1 MQEPEWLQGGPFLE
15 ISFLVEL
22 EEEKKET
29 VQDIIMN
36 LSNVRSKI
44 EIDDKNVGEMLDLF
58 DRGYPCDE
66 KDPQSSYMHSLQL
79 RVYVSLS
86 RKRRATL
93 QIERVSSNAVLVN
106 FWFFGSI
113 FDASD
118 WAQIGIKKEEMPDFT
133 NFLKQLY
140 SVYEFKIGGMAI
152 EQDVLELLGLDE
164 TYPNECYRF
173 ENLVPERLLL
183 DSSHFIE
190 IIWNEKYEKLSVVP
204 YKHTKLEKEGIL
216 ITIGSFHDLSC

>member
-1 MQEPEWLQGGPFLE
+1 MHEPEWLKGGPFLE

-22 EEEKKET
+22 GEEKKET

-36 LSNVRSKI
+36 LSKVRSKI
-44 EIDDKNVGEMLDLF
+44 EIYDKNVGEMLDLF

-113 FDASD
+113 FDASE

-173 ENLVPERLLL
+173 ENMVPERLLL

-190 IIWNEKYEKLSVVP
+190 IIWNEKYEKLSSVP
-204 YKHTKLEKEGIL
+204 YKHTKLEKEGNL